1 MRQVKRLKRLRSVLY
16 ASYVIS
22 LVFLVICITE
32 KANMLTVGILLL
44 SLVIMVLS
52 FVKVKHLAR

>member
-32 KANMLTVGILLL
+32 TANMLTINILLM
-44 SLVIMVLS
+44 SLVTMVLT
-52 FVKVKHLAR
+52 FLKLRNMAR

>member
-44 SLVIMVLS
+44 SLVTMVLS